1 MIAALRPRV
10 TGLSKRVARAV
21 RRWLGLA
28 LPWLGR
34 ALRPILMWFFRG
46 LATAERL
53 LRGLGRGAARAATV
67 GAAVLAP
74 RRALGLALA
83 ASGALLVVSQF
94 IDYRG
99 VQIGGGGGAFAA
111 PAGIEV
117 AKPPTVD
124 LQTAG
129 HAHSYALVPV
139 GAVAVLLGLLL
150 IWRGGRVARWAA
162 LGAIVLG
169 AASVAVILLVDLPH
183 GLDVGAQA
191 SRFAGASAVL
201 EKGFSAELA
210 AAGAMLLSGVLY
222 IARPCLIR
230 INLSGR
236 AASAR
241 RRRPRRRASS
251 RARVAR
257 SA

>member
-1 MIAALRPRV
+1 MSKTVGIIGLGIMGSAISRNLAERGWRVIGFDTDASRRAALA
-10 TGLSKRVARAV
+10 TIVA
-21 RRWLGLA
+21 
-28 LPWLGR
+28 
-34 ALRPILMWFFRG
+34 
-46 LATAERL
+46 
-53 LRGLGRGAARAATV
+53 
-67 GAAVLAP
+67 
-74 RRALGLALA
+74 
-83 ASGALLVVSQF
+83 
-94 IDYRG
+94 
-99 VQIGGGGGAFAA
+99 
-111 PAGIEV
+111 
-117 AKPPTVD
+117 
-124 LQTAG
+124 
-129 HAHSYALVPV
+129 
-139 GAVAVLLGLLL
+139 
-150 IWRGGRVARWAA
+150 
-162 LGAIVLG
+162 G
-169 AASVAVILLVDLPH
+169 AASVAVILLIDLPH
-183 GLDVGAQA
+183 GLDVGTLS

>member
-1 MIAALRPRV
+1 V
-10 TGLSKRVARAV
+10 
-21 RRWLGLA
+21 WL
-28 LPWLGR
+28 
-34 ALRPILMWFFRG
+34 FRG
-46 LATAERL
+46 LALAEAA
-53 LRGLGRGAARAATV
+53 LRALGRGGSRAAAA
-67 GAAVLAP
+67 GAGVLTP
-74 RRALGLALA
+74 RRAIGLVLA

-99 VQIGGGGGAFAA
+99 VRIGGQRLELPG
-111 PAGIEV
+111 GIEPPP
-117 AKPPTVD
+117 PPTVD

-139 GAVAVLLGLLL
+139 GAIAVALGLLL
-150 IWRGGRVARWAA
+150 IWRGGRAGRRAA
-162 LGAIVLG
+162 LAAVALG
-169 AASVAVILLVDLPH
+169 AASVAVILLIDLPH
-183 GLDVGAQA
+183 GLDVGAQS

-210 AAGAMLLSGVLY
+210 AAGAMLLSGVVY
-222 IARPCLIR
+222 IAWPCLIR